1 MSQQHKNRKLKIL
14 FRTSGGR
21 ARKKELGFGHIF
33 RSIYLSKKI
42 SKHTKFFL
50 VEDYGGVKLVFKK
63 NKIENLIFLPKNIDL
78 INEISIT
85 KKIIKKEKIDILI
98 VDKYNIDIRF
108 FKEIKNDVKIVYIS
122 DLKKIHFPVDL
133 VINGFIGFK
142 NKIVRNMYD
151 SKCLLGPKYQIINDK
166 FVANRNKKKIID
178 LLVTFGGF
186 DEIGLIEF
194 VIKRWLNMNKKFKM
208 KIILGPGTNESK
220 FIQNN
225 KKKYSKLLIIEKQTT
240 KMYLEME
247 KTKFGLC
254 AGGITSYE
262 FAKMGIPFGIICM
275 TDHQKL
281 TANEWQKRKMAINLG
296 VYDFKLTKKVDNFL
310 NLVSINKLLL
320 KNNTQIIDGRGVTR
334 IQKEIIKLVN

>member
-1 MSQQHKNRKLKIL
+1 LSQKYKSRKLRIL

-42 SKHTKFFL
+42 SNNTKFFL
-50 VEDYGGVKLVFKK
+50 VEDYGGVKSVFKK
-63 NKIENLIFLPKNIDL
+63 NKIKNLIFTQKNISLKKD
-78 INEISIT
+78 ISIT
-85 KKIIKKEKIDILI
+85 KKIIKKKKIDILI

-108 FKEIKNDVKIVYIS
+108 FKEIKDYVKIVYIS

-142 NKIVRNMYD
+142 NKIVRNKYN

-166 FVANRNKKKIID
+166 FVVNRFKKKRID

-208 KIILGPGTNESK
+208 KIILGPGTKESK
-220 FIQNN
+220 FIQKNE
-225 KKKYSKLLIIEKQTT
+225 KKYSKLLIVEKQTT
-240 KMYLEME
+240 KMYFEIG

-262 FAKMGIPFGIICM
+262 FARMGVPFGIICL
-275 TDHQKL
+275 TNHQKL
-281 TANEWQKRKMAINLG
+281 TANEWQKRKMIKNLG
-296 VYDFKLTKKVDNFL
+296 VYDLKLTKKIDNFL
-310 NLVSINKLLL
+310 NLISTNKLLL
-320 KNNTQIIDGRGVTR
+320 KNNNQIIDGRGAERVL
-334 IQKEIIKLVN
+334 KEIIKLVN